1 MKNTNTNNTALTP
14 MNESFIPESITV
26 GKDITVKAGES
37 LMGNEY
43 GYINHTGDEKLDK
56 AIDTLNKCSQALT
69 MSKITVGFTL
79 NSIAR
84 DEIYKAKFKTVEE
97 FYKYCGLTKNTA
109 NRWRAVAKYLTKE
122 ETVELSTGKTKTNYK
137 LVKTD
142 KMIESVIFAAYAV
155 MNDKGVHLIPADV
168 LETLCANNTIR
179 TAKELYKAYNEYVQT
194 LDTEDKPKLL
204 DDNGKP
210 TESAADSATVET
222 TADSIATNGGTNKRF
237 EVHGDSKAKSL
248 YIPESAIENGKTLYE
263 YVLKNGYD
271 IAKTLGLDVDKENDI
286 VFNPA
291 QCGSMLIMTAIQHKP
306 TAKAVIFYRDT
317 TNNHGKGIKAK
328 DKTETETETETK

>member
-1 MKNTNTNNTALTP
+1 MRYYYEKQHQHQHQQYSSHTY
-14 MNESFIPESITV
+14 
-26 GKDITVKAGES
+26 
-37 LMGNEY
+37 EY
-43 GYINHTGDEKLDK
+43 GYIGHTGDEKLDK

-79 NSIAR
+79 NAIAR
-84 DEIYKAKFKTVEE
+84 DEVYKAKFKTVEE

-168 LETLCANNTIR
+168 LEMLCANNTIR
-179 TAKELYKAYNEYVQT
+179 TAKELYTAYNEYVKT

-204 DDNGKP
+204 DESGKP
-210 TESAADSATVET
+210 TDSTTESTAVDT
-222 TADSIATNGGTNKRF
+222 TADSIATDGGTNKRF
-237 EVHGDSKAKSL
+237 EVHGDTKAKSI
-248 YIPESAIENGKTLYE
+248 YIPESALENAKTLYK
-263 YVLKNGYD
+263 YVLENGYD
-271 IAKTLGLDVDKENDI
+271 IAKAFGLDVDKENDI
-286 VFNPA
+286 QFNPA
-291 QCGSMLIMTAIQHKP
+291 QSGTMLIMTAIQHKP

-317 TNNHGKGIKAK
+317 ANNHGKGVKAK
-328 DKTETETETETK
+328 AKAKAENENK